1 MALKKN
7 NNLLKLGRFST
18 KDHKDYHILYIVGVA
33 QKVADESN
41 KPYDK
46 SNTYPTNR
54 YPADIRDLPPW
65 ILEEPK
71 YGVVKKKME
80 NNIGS
85 SRNTEMAKVS
95 KSATSQKITE
105 RGPTPR
111 QAAEEALSHQIRETA
126 TII

>member
-1 MALKKN
+1 MDQKQEDDSKK
-7 NNLLKLGRFST
+7 SS
-18 KDHKDYHILYIVGVA
+18 
-33 QKVADESN
+33 E
-41 KPYDK
+41 K
-46 SNTYPTNR
+46 SNTSNR
-54 YPADIRDLPPW
+54 ETIKVDPAYIRDLPPW

-80 NNIGS
+80 NNIVS